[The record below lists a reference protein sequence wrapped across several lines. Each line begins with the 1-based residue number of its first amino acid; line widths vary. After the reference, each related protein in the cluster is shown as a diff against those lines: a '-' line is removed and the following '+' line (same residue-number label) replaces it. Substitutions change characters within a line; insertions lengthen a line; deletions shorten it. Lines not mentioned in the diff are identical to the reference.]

1 MRGVHSAID
10 DLRREDFAQVARLA
24 YEGGDY
30 SRIDEI
36 PYQIVPGEEARYRD
50 NIFRE
55 RAVVVERLRLAC
67 GLPMRSA
74 AEFGPASKG
83 IEEASIPEKI
93 YEPPLVNIIPFAC
106 NACPEKE
113 IRISSNCQGCVS
125 RPCMN
130 VCPKKAI
137 YIG

>member
-10 DLRREDFAQVARLA
+10 DLRRDVFAQVARLA

-50 NIFRE
+50 SVFRE

-67 GLPMRSA
+67 GLRRNSA
-74 AEFGPASKG
+74 RPARALKRPTSRK
-83 IEEASIPEKI
+83 SIMI
-93 YEPPLVNIIPFAC
+93 L
-106 NACPEKE
+106 
-113 IRISSNCQGCVS
+113 RW
-125 RPCMN
+125 
-130 VCPKKAI
+130 
-137 YIG
+137 